1 MPRLRCAPSSSRSAT
16 TWPPITVTIGER
28 ASARSD
34 FVPARRRAVAT
45 PSRRGETQRSASN
58 GLRTPGSVSA
68 TGPGPSTGPRA
79 TACGASVVM
88 GRLCRSRT
96 RSPSTAHSMSCGPPN
111 TAAVRAASPAR
122 ARRSRRPSPGRP
134 VARSSRRPVGERASW
149 MPSTRPDTSWSGPPS
164 TAVSSRRSVRP
175 EMGSAPNSTPP
186 RRGCSI
192 GWTRTAMGAT
202 SWPSMTAEASTSSTA
217 ATKASQPATSSTDWN
232 RPAIDDEAP
241 SSTVEDDRT
250 TRARSGPAA
259 AFHRPSRARKAKG
272 RRHGSARAAAPRVV
286 MTNPGRT
293 GRPADAA
300 RASADALA
308 PVSAP
313 SAAPAW
319 SSDTTQSGSVESRVT
334 SGQGV
339 ISSIGV
345 ILRAHLIGG
354 SEDNVPHTP
363 FHSRE
368 DRLRFAFGL

>member
-1 MPRLRCAPSSSRSAT
+1 
-16 TWPPITVTIGER
+16 
-28 ASARSD
+28 
-34 FVPARRRAVAT
+34 
-45 PSRRGETQRSASN
+45 
-58 GLRTPGSVSA
+58 
-68 TGPGPSTGPRA
+68 
-79 TACGASVVM
+79 
-88 GRLCRSRT
+88 
-96 RSPSTAHSMSCGPPN
+96 
-111 TAAVRAASPAR
+111 
-122 ARRSRRPSPGRP
+122 
-134 VARSSRRPVGERASW
+134 

-186 RRGCSI
+186 SRGCSI
-192 GWTRTAMGAT
+192 GCTRTAMGAM

-217 ATKASQPATSSTDWN
+217 ARKASQPATSSTDWN
-232 RPAIDDEAP
+232 RPAIDEDEP

-259 AFHRPSRARKAKG
+259 AVHRPSRARRARG

-345 ILRAHLIGG
+345 ILRAHLFGG
-354 SEDNVPHTP
+354 SEDNVPRTP
-363 FHSRE
+363 FHSLE